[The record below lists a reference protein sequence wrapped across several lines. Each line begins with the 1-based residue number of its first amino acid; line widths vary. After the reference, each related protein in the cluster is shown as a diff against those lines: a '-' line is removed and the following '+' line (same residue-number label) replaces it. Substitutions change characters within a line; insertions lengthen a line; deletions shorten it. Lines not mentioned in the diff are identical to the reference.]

1 VTTPAHRG
9 RCTLAL
15 AAASVGVAVAL
26 LATCTKV
33 PTNPSAVFSLAV
45 DSIPSPS
52 VVAGDTLR
60 DTTGVAHPLSG
71 RAYNVQGQVLTG
83 LRVRFISLNPDQL
96 TIDSLNFAMGSIH
109 GDSVVRV
116 VADANGLQSLPF
128 TLPVVLRPDSIL
140 YADSDSITTI
150 HLSLTALDSNVSL
163 PLDIALRHNPDSLG
177 ADSITRSYLV
187 RYQITYPASAAA
199 GTGTPTDTTLPA
211 YLIDASG
218 NPARTDTTDLNGT
231 GTRLVRFQI
240 ARIIATPGVVSGTRD
255 SVVIGASVVY
265 RATPIARS
273 PLRFV
278 VHYIVP

>member
-1 VTTPAHRG
+1 VKTPARRG

-15 AAASVGVAVAL
+15 AACSGLVAPAL
-26 LATCTKV
+26 LATCTQV

-71 RAYNVQGQVLTG
+71 RAYNVQDQVLTG
-83 LRVRFISLNPDQL
+83 LRVRFISLSPGQL
-96 TIDSLNFAMGSIH
+96 TIDSLNFAMGAIR

-128 TLPVVLRPDSIL
+128 TQPVVLRPDSIM
-140 YADSDSITTI
+140 YADTDSITTVS
-150 HLSLTALDSNVSL
+150 LSLTAPDSNVSL

-187 RYQITYPASAAA
+187 RFQITYPASSSV
-199 GTGTPTDTTLPA
+199 GTGTVSDTTLPA
-211 YLIDASG
+211 FLIDANG
-218 NPARTDTTDLNGT
+218 NPARTDTTDLNGA
-231 GTRLVRFQI
+231 GTRGVRFQI
-240 ARIIATPGVVSGTRD
+240 AKIIALPGVVSGTQD

-265 RATPIARS
+265 RATPIAGS